1 MNRQGKVMLAAAV
14 TAVVLL
20 GIGGMELWRR
30 HAAVSSDGT
39 EEAARGIRPRLRLPG
54 APMALARA
62 SAESELIAME
72 ALKLA
77 ADTARQQGAQALLVH
92 RHGHRVYEY
101 LAPGRSDAAVVDGG
115 ELVPALL
122 ALSVGPLVDTR
133 RLEPDAAIAGIREAM
148 RAGERG
154 VAPGAPP
161 AILLQDLDGSI
172 ANTISTRLWVPLGAA
187 DAQLWGTGDAA
198 LRLDCCAAAR
208 LEDWMRIAD
217 LLLQQGTYQGERV
230 VSPDWIRRLLDAD
243 ASGHRHPVWLQQQ
256 RPWTGDEPPAARDVY
271 WFDLGSDARIWL
283 IPRRGLTILHWA
295 KGSSARDTLI
305 PNIILRGLQ
314 DQAPA
319 VSGAAELNDLVPG
332 H

>member
-1 MNRQGKVMLAAAV
+1 MLAAAA
-14 TAVVLL
+14 TALVLL
-20 GIGGMELWRR
+20 AGGMQLWR
-30 HAAVSSDGT
+30 HAAVSSDGI
-39 EEAARGIRPRLRLPG
+39 EEAARGITPRLRLPG
-54 APMALARA
+54 APVAIARA
-62 SAESELIAME
+62 SAESELIATE
-72 ALKLA
+72 ALQMA
-77 ADTARQQGAQALLVH
+77 GETARQQGAQALLVH
-92 RHGHRVYEY
+92 RHGHRVFAY
-101 LAPGRSDAAVVDGG
+101 LAKNRSDAVVVNGG

-133 RLEPDAAIAGIREAM
+133 RLEPEAAIAGIREAM
-148 RAGERG
+148 RAGEQG
-154 VAPGAPP
+154 AAPGAPP

-187 DAQLWGTGDAA
+187 DAQLWGTGDSA

-208 LEDWMRIAD
+208 LEDWMRVAD
-217 LLLQQGTYQGERV
+217 LLLQQGSYQGERV

-243 ASGHRHPVWLQQQ
+243 ASGHQHPVWLQQQ
-256 RPWTGDEPPAARDVY
+256 RPWTGDEPPAARDAY

-295 KGSSARDTLI
+295 KGNSASDTLI

-319 VSGAAELNDLVPG
+319 VSGATELNDLVPG